1 MMVNALRRII
11 IAKNGRLNSPI
22 KHLDWHPDYMC
33 LNLFYIPMGLYN
45 NLPASVYLLLVY
57 MSRVNTIGMILNKT
71 KLRLC
76 FQSWDIFLG
85 SMSLF
90 DKWLVKFW
98 SADQWRARISTED
111 WNEYLFI
118 SFRCHQSVHCENDE
132 ARVVETPV
140 MVMEGSLS
148 ENPMNEPSRAPI
160 AWRDM
165 KQKMILCNNLPR
177 TSVLE
182 SLTNSLNYTSDGRI
196 KENIGIIPIT
206 RLERDY
212 FYEAVHSRSKADIL
226 FRKIREAPRF
236 YGES

>member
-11 IAKNGRLNSPI
+11 LAKNGRLNCPI

-45 NLPASVYLLLVY
+45 NLPAS
-57 MSRVNTIGMILNKT
+57 
-71 KLRLC
+71 
-76 FQSWDIFLG
+76 
-85 SMSLF
+85 
-90 DKWLVKFW
+90 

-132 ARVVETPV
+132 TRVVETPV

-165 KQKMILCNNLPR
+165 KQRMILRNNLPR

-196 KENIGIIPIT
+196 KENIGIISIT

-226 FRKIREAPRF
+226 FRKIREVPQF
-236 YGES
+236 CGES

>member
-11 IAKNGRLNSPI
+11 LAKNGRLNCPI

-45 NLPASVYLLLVY
+45 NLPASVYLLLVS

-76 FQSWDIFLG
+76 FQSWDTFPG
-85 SMSLF
+85 
-90 DKWLVKFW
+90 
-98 SADQWRARISTED
+98 
-111 WNEYLFI
+111 
-118 SFRCHQSVHCENDE
+118 
-132 ARVVETPV
+132 
-140 MVMEGSLS
+140 
-148 ENPMNEPSRAPI
+148 
-160 AWRDM
+160 
-165 KQKMILCNNLPR
+165 

-226 FRKIREAPRF
+226 FHKIKEAPQF
-236 YGES
+236 YGESQI

>member
-76 FQSWDIFLG
+76 FQSWDIFPG
-85 SMSLF
+85 
-90 DKWLVKFW
+90 
-98 SADQWRARISTED
+98 
-111 WNEYLFI
+111 
-118 SFRCHQSVHCENDE
+118 
-132 ARVVETPV
+132 
-140 MVMEGSLS
+140 
-148 ENPMNEPSRAPI
+148 
-160 AWRDM
+160 
-165 KQKMILCNNLPR
+165 

-212 FYEAVHSRSKADIL
+212 FYEAVHSRQVKGRYPFPQDSGGAAVLWGIVNLDGRDTEWEVYFGTGFCDATHKNL
-226 FRKIREAPRF
+226 VR
-236 YGES
+236 